1 MPRFNA
7 EALFSFD
14 AESTEAAGAEVKR
27 LAVAARTV
35 GFELERGRVE
45 PRPADTSQGDQPTG
59 YVSLDDASA

>member
-7 EALFSFD
+7 EVVFSFE
-14 AESTEAAGAEVKR
+14 AKSIEAAGPELRR

-45 PRPADTSQGDQPTG
+45 PRPADANQGDGPTSYG
-59 YVSLDDASA
+59 PLDKPPA